1 MKIFAEKTDG
11 NEVEITNINEFCLT
25 QSLGVPCDS
34 LWIKF
39 FDENDIGE
47 ISKIKLYDKGNLIF
61 NGLCD
66 CQKSSESKSGYEI
79 SIFARSTACI
89 LVDNE
94 TVPYTYE
101 KPSAKQLCRCIA
113 EKFGFFCALPEIYS
127 DMAYEVTAGS
137 SCYGAISRFVSL
149 LTGSYIY
156 VTPNNEIKAVELSGN
171 VKSINI
177 YDVLTAVHTID
188 RSEPISKIRFKK
200 SSGEPRYNMNTEAR
214 LGSELGIKRE
224 TYINLSALPQWQRD
238 NTVLKRLKA
247 SYENYDTLEITV
259 SGYADESL
267 MQCFSYETKRKRYEN
282 YYLAEKKYMCSEKGE
297 FTKLTLRKNIDIQEI
312 TYVDK

>member
-1 MKIFAEKTDG
+1 MSVFVETIDG
-11 NEVEITNINEFCLT
+11 NKIEIKDISELRLT
-25 QSLGVPCDS
+25 KSLGVACDS

-39 FDENDIGE
+39 FDENYVGE
-47 ISKIKLYDKGNLIF
+47 ISKIKLYIKDNLIF

-66 CQKSSESKSGYEI
+66 CRKSSESKNGYEI

-94 TVPYTYE
+94 TMPYTYE
-101 KPSAKQLCRCIA
+101 KPSAKQLCRCAA
-113 EKFGFFCALPEIYS
+113 EGFGFVCALPEIYS
-127 DMAYEVTAGS
+127 NMAYEVTAGS

-149 LTGSYIY
+149 LTGDYIY
-156 VTPNNEIKAVELSGN
+156 ITPDNEIKAAKLSENVENINKYNVLS
-171 VKSINI
+171 
-177 YDVLTAVHTID
+177 AVHTMD

-200 SSGEPRYNMNTEAR
+200 NSGELRYNMNTEAR
-214 LGSELGIKRE
+214 LGSELGIERE

-247 SYENYDTLEITV
+247 SYENYDTLEIVV
-259 SGYADESL
+259 SGYADEEL
-267 MQCFSYETKRKRYEN
+267 MQRFNYEAQRISYEN

-297 FTKLTLRKNIDIQEI
+297 FTKLVLRKNIDVKEI